1 MAGQGLGRMGTENM
15 DMIEEMGVVTATYLR
30 VADLCVPVRQRGA
43 PFSADRMHV
52 WYARFRRE

>member
-1 MAGQGLGRMGTENM
+1 MGTENM